1 MQAGL
6 YLTTTRGFAST
17 EARICYERA
26 EQLCHSLNDGRLL
39 YVALMGQWRYILM
52 TDRLSAAMQ
61 IAERVRTLTQQR
73 NDSTLTIGVYRALSC
88 TLWFLGDFETG
99 QQYAMRAVEIW
110 RSGSVQSY
118 AEEHFTPIVN
128 CMMFAAIYKWHLGE
142 ITRAGHPHVRLTYA
156 EHHRRPAAPWNRSRV
171 HVSP

>member
-156 EHHRRPAAPWNRSRV
+156 EHHRRPNWGEGLSAFQ
-171 HVSP
+171 HG